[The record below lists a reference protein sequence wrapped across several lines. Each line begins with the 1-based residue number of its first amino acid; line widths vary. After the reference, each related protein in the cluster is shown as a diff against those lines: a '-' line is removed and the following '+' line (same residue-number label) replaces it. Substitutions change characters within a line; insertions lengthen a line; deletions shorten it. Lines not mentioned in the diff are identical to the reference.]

1 MAYKIKDITTKSSHV
16 EAGDI
21 LSSKERFFFWVEENR
36 TLVWGGILLTVVV
49 IVAIVT
55 LNWLSHEKREQAW
68 ELQGKAQSVY
78 LDRPFDDVKKG
89 KENIQKASTM
99 FQEVREKFP
108 GTRGADV
115 ALFLWAN
122 SLMEE
127 KNYPGAI
134 EKYNEFIKT
143 HQQDPL
149 LTGLVQ
155 QRLGLAYLLSGNREG
170 ALSAWQAVLDHP
182 LTLNKDQ
189 ILFELAKLAESEDKT
204 QEAVGHYKKLM
215 QEYPLSPFSNE
226 AALRIKVLA
235 PEETAESAKP
245 EPSSGEVKGSSASE
259 SGGASEEKKK
269 SGGGNDSFPGPKT
282 PSD

>member
-1 MAYKIKDITTKSSHV
+1 MAYKIKDAATKSSPI
-16 EAGDI
+16 EAEDI

-36 TLVWGGILLTVVV
+36 TLVWGGILLFLVVV
-49 IVAIVT
+49 IAVVA
-55 LNWLSHEKREQAW
+55 LNWLSKEKREQAW

-89 KENIQKASTM
+89 KENIQKASSM

-108 GTRGADV
+108 GTKGAEV
-115 ALFLWAN
+115 SLFLLGN
-122 SLMEE
+122 SLMEAE
-127 KNYPGAI
+127 NYQEAI
-134 EKYNEFIKT
+134 EKYQEFLKT
-143 HQQDPL
+143 NAQDPV

-170 ALSAWQAVLDHP
+170 ALSTWQGVLDDP

-189 ILFELAKLAESEDKT
+189 ILFELAKLAESENKT
-204 QEAVGHYKKLM
+204 PEAVGHYKKLM

-235 PEETAESAKP
+235 PEESAEGSKT
-245 EPSSGEVKGSSASE
+245 EPSSPEAKGGLPSD
-259 SGGASEEKKK
+259 SGGVTEEKEKKK
-269 SGGGNDSFPGPKT
+269 EEGGKE
-282 PSD
+282 